1 MSDIIPGCRER
12 TNFISMRE
20 KYGQNVVTRLR
31 KLLNMKIRIAKY
43 RSHLYFNHR
52 CKDNKVLPFSLR
64 FKPPIRSKK
73 GYKLMVNAGF
83 SFLRLRINDCHQ
95 SIQRLRSDWQR
106 LFGELSALID
116 CSEIQWIEE
125 FCRSEERKESFKQ
138 REKHDRKL
146 LRLIGKK
153 PSDKSDT
160 GLKQRWIKN
169 LSSKELSELE
179 RKGLQHGLKFAVVPN
194 RIPTAEI
201 IASVEEGIFQLD
213 DDDKRL
219 VRAEVSS
226 ILRRAKLPPKNM
238 DSNVF
243 KALLA
248 LRKDPER
255 IILSADKGNC
265 VVVMDKIE
273 YREKALSLLS
283 DKNTY
288 TVLKSDPTGKTQ
300 RDLNAKLLLLKKSNI
315 ISETTYKMLYSSDG
329 LSPRFYGLPKIHKP
343 EIPLRP
349 IVSFVNSPTYGVS
362 SFLAKILSP
371 VVGNTE
377 NTVKNSYHFA
387 EFIRGKTLNADE
399 VLVSFDVISL
409 FTKIPVDLAIKVAR
423 KRLRQDVTLS
433 QRTSMPIEDIIDL
446 LSFCLNTTYFVFDGI
461 YYQQVFGTAM
471 GSPVSAVIA
480 NLVMEDVEQRA
491 LASAPVR
498 LSFWKRFVDDIIS
511 AVSRNDIDILLQ
523 HLNSIEPSIQFTV
536 ERETNGH
543 LAFLDLNVYR
553 TIEGKLETA
562 VYRKPTHT
570 DKYLSYNSHHP
581 VSHKKS
587 VAKTLLQRAE
597 HLPSNSDSQA
607 NEREYVL
614 NILRENN
621 YPKDFL
627 KNCLNPS
634 ACRNQNNSEGDT
646 SIKGYAVVP
655 YIQGVTEPIKRIL
668 SNCNIKVALKPYLTL
683 GHIFA
688 KPKDPIPTNQKTH
701 AVYSIPCNDCEKE
714 YLGQSKRQFGTRLK
728 EHQKAVSTLNKGKSA
743 LAEHVCDTKHAIA
756 WENSK
761 IITTNNRYGQ
771 RRCLEAWHIN
781 MNQHALN
788 RDDGSYLPQE
798 YLHLVGK

>member
-1 MSDIIPGCRER
+1 MD
-12 TNFISMRE
+12 
-20 KYGQNVVTRLR
+20 
-31 KLLNMKIRIAKY
+31 
-43 RSHLYFNHR
+43 
-52 CKDNKVLPFSLR
+52 
-64 FKPPIRSKK
+64 
-73 GYKLMVNAGF
+73 
-83 SFLRLRINDCHQ
+83 
-95 SIQRLRSDWQR
+95 
-106 LFGELSALID
+106 
-116 CSEIQWIEE
+116 
-125 FCRSEERKESFKQ
+125 
-138 REKHDRKL
+138 
-146 LRLIGKK
+146 
-153 PSDKSDT
+153 
-160 GLKQRWIKN
+160 KN

-179 RKGLQHGLKFAVVPN
+179 RKGFQHGLKFAVVPN

-226 ILRRAKLPPKNM
+226 ILRRAKLPKTWIQMFSKLTCSEERPGK
-238 DSNVF
+238 DYSF
-243 KALLA
+243 SGQRQ
-248 LRKDPER
+248 LRCCH
-255 IILSADKGNC
+255 GQ
-265 VVVMDKIE
+265 IE

-536 ERETNGH
+536 ERETNGN

-562 VYRKPTHT
+562 V
-570 DKYLSYNSHHP
+570 LS
-581 VSHKKS
+581 
-587 VAKTLLQRAE
+587 Q
-597 HLPSNSDSQA
+597 
-607 NEREYVL
+607 
-614 NILRENN
+614 
-621 YPKDFL
+621 
-627 KNCLNPS
+627 
-634 ACRNQNNSEGDT
+634 
-646 SIKGYAVVP
+646 
-655 YIQGVTEPIKRIL
+655 
-668 SNCNIKVALKPYLTL
+668 
-683 GHIFA
+683 
-688 KPKDPIPTNQKTH
+688 TH
-701 AVYSIPCNDCEKE
+701 AH
-714 YLGQSKRQFGTRLK
+714 RQIFVL
-728 EHQKAVSTLNKGKSA
+728 
-743 LAEHVCDTKHAIA
+743 
-756 WENSK
+756 
-761 IITTNNRYGQ
+761 
-771 RRCLEAWHIN
+771 
-781 MNQHALN
+781 
-788 RDDGSYLPQE
+788 
-798 YLHLVGK
+798 

>member
-31 KLLNMKIRIAKY
+31 KLINMKIRIAKY

-73 GYKLMVNAGF
+73 GYKQMVNAGF

-125 FCRSEERKESFKQ
+125 FCRSEERKESLKQ

-160 GLKQRWIKN
+160 GLKQRWIIN
-169 LSSKELSELE
+169 LSSVVLG
-179 RKGLQHGLKFAVVPN
+179 GLQHGLKFAVVPN

-688 KPKDPIPTNQKTH
+688 KLKDPIPTNQKTH

-781 MNQHALN
+781 MNL
-788 RDDGSYLPQE
+788 
-798 YLHLVGK
+798 

>member
-1 MSDIIPGCRER
+1 MVIILEFSHAIACLVSHTCSAKADLYKDMSDIIPGCRER

-31 KLLNMKIRIAKY
+31 KLINMKVRIAKY

-387 EFIRGKTLNADE
+387 EFIKLLTQMRYWYHLT
-399 VLVSFDVISL
+399 SFPYLQKSL
-409 FTKIPVDLAIKVAR
+409 LI
-423 KRLRQDVTLS
+423 
-433 QRTSMPIEDIIDL
+433 
-446 LSFCLNTTYFVFDGI
+446 
-461 YYQQVFGTAM
+461 
-471 GSPVSAVIA
+471 
-480 NLVMEDVEQRA
+480 
-491 LASAPVR
+491 
-498 LSFWKRFVDDIIS
+498 
-511 AVSRNDIDILLQ
+511 
-523 HLNSIEPSIQFTV
+523 
-536 ERETNGH
+536 
-543 LAFLDLNVYR
+543 
-553 TIEGKLETA
+553 
-562 VYRKPTHT
+562 
-570 DKYLSYNSHHP
+570 
-581 VSHKKS
+581 
-587 VAKTLLQRAE
+587 
-597 HLPSNSDSQA
+597 LPSK
-607 NEREYVL
+607 
-614 NILRENN
+614 LRE
-621 YPKDFL
+621 KD
-627 KNCLNPS
+627 
-634 ACRNQNNSEGDT
+634 
-646 SIKGYAVVP
+646 
-655 YIQGVTEPIKRIL
+655 
-668 SNCNIKVALKPYLTL
+668 
-683 GHIFA
+683 
-688 KPKDPIPTNQKTH
+688 
-701 AVYSIPCNDCEKE
+701 
-714 YLGQSKRQFGTRLK
+714 
-728 EHQKAVSTLNKGKSA
+728 
-743 LAEHVCDTKHAIA
+743 
-756 WENSK
+756 
-761 IITTNNRYGQ
+761 
-771 RRCLEAWHIN
+771 
-781 MNQHALN
+781 
-788 RDDGSYLPQE
+788 
-798 YLHLVGK
+798 

>member
-1 MSDIIPGCRER
+1 M
-12 TNFISMRE
+12 
-20 KYGQNVVTRLR
+20 
-31 KLLNMKIRIAKY
+31 
-43 RSHLYFNHR
+43 
-52 CKDNKVLPFSLR
+52 
-64 FKPPIRSKK
+64 
-73 GYKLMVNAGF
+73 
-83 SFLRLRINDCHQ
+83 
-95 SIQRLRSDWQR
+95 
-106 LFGELSALID
+106 
-116 CSEIQWIEE
+116 
-125 FCRSEERKESFKQ
+125 
-138 REKHDRKL
+138 
-146 LRLIGKK
+146 
-153 PSDKSDT
+153 
-160 GLKQRWIKN
+160 
-169 LSSKELSELE
+169 
-179 RKGLQHGLKFAVVPN
+179 
-194 RIPTAEI
+194 
-201 IASVEEGIFQLD
+201 
-213 DDDKRL
+213 
-219 VRAEVSS
+219 
-226 ILRRAKLPPKNM
+226 
-238 DSNVF
+238 
-243 KALLA
+243 
-248 LRKDPER
+248 
-255 IILSADKGNC
+255 
-265 VVVMDKIE
+265 
-273 YREKALSLLS
+273 
-283 DKNTY
+283 
-288 TVLKSDPTGKTQ
+288 
-300 RDLNAKLLLLKKSNI
+300 
-315 ISETTYKMLYSSDG
+315 
-329 LSPRFYGLPKIHKP
+329 
-343 EIPLRP
+343 
-349 IVSFVNSPTYGVS
+349 SFVNSPTYGVS

-471 GSPVSAVIA
+471 GLPVSAVIA

-743 LAEHVCDTKHAIA
+743 LAMAEHVCDTKHAIA

>member
-31 KLLNMKIRIAKY
+31 KLINMKIRIAKY

>member
-1 MSDIIPGCRER
+1 
-12 TNFISMRE
+12 
-20 KYGQNVVTRLR
+20 
-31 KLLNMKIRIAKY
+31 
-43 RSHLYFNHR
+43 
-52 CKDNKVLPFSLR
+52 
-64 FKPPIRSKK
+64 
-73 GYKLMVNAGF
+73 
-83 SFLRLRINDCHQ
+83 
-95 SIQRLRSDWQR
+95 
-106 LFGELSALID
+106 
-116 CSEIQWIEE
+116 
-125 FCRSEERKESFKQ
+125 
-138 REKHDRKL
+138 
-146 LRLIGKK
+146 
-153 PSDKSDT
+153 
-160 GLKQRWIKN
+160 
-169 LSSKELSELE
+169 
-179 RKGLQHGLKFAVVPN
+179 
-194 RIPTAEI
+194 
-201 IASVEEGIFQLD
+201 
-213 DDDKRL
+213 
-219 VRAEVSS
+219 
-226 ILRRAKLPPKNM
+226 
-238 DSNVF
+238 
-243 KALLA
+243 
-248 LRKDPER
+248 
-255 IILSADKGNC
+255 
-265 VVVMDKIE
+265 MDKIE

-387 EFIRGKTLNADE
+387 GFIRGKTLNADE

-668 SNCNIKVALKPYLTL
+668 SNCNIKVAFKPYLTL

-714 YLGQSKRQFGTRLK
+714 SLGQSKRQFGTRLK

>member
-1 MSDIIPGCRER
+1 M
-12 TNFISMRE
+12 
-20 KYGQNVVTRLR
+20 L
-31 KLLNMKIRIAKY
+31 
-43 RSHLYFNHR
+43 
-52 CKDNKVLPFSLR
+52 
-64 FKPPIRSKK
+64 
-73 GYKLMVNAGF
+73 
-83 SFLRLRINDCHQ
+83 
-95 SIQRLRSDWQR
+95 
-106 LFGELSALID
+106 
-116 CSEIQWIEE
+116 IEE

-255 IILSADKGNC
+255 IVLSADKGNC

-300 RDLNAKLLLLKKSNI
+300 RGLNAKLLLLKKSNI

-329 LSPRFYGLPKIHKP
+329 LSPCFYGLPKIHKP

-433 QRTSMPIEDIIDL
+433 QRTSMPIENIIDL

-523 HLNSIEPSIQFTV
+523 HFNSIEPSIQFTV
-536 ERETNGH
+536 ERETNGD

>member
-1 MSDIIPGCRER
+1 MGNCFPL
-12 TNFISMRE
+12 
-20 KYGQNVVTRLR
+20 KYLR
-31 KLLNMKIRIAKY
+31 
-43 RSHLYFNHR
+43 
-52 CKDNKVLPFSLR
+52 
-64 FKPPIRSKK
+64 
-73 GYKLMVNAGF
+73 
-83 SFLRLRINDCHQ
+83 Q
-95 SIQRLRSDWQR
+95 
-106 LFGELSALID
+106 
-116 CSEIQWIEE
+116 
-125 FCRSEERKESFKQ
+125 
-138 REKHDRKL
+138 L

-226 ILRRAKLPPKNM
+226 ILRCAKLPPKNM

-248 LRKDPER
+248 LKKDPER

-315 ISETTYKMLYSSDG
+315 ISETTYKILYSSDG
-329 LSPRFYGLPKIHKP
+329 LSPRFYGLPKIHQP

-536 ERETNGH
+536 ERETNGD

-614 NILRENN
+614 NILRKNN

-714 YLGQSKRQFGTRLK
+714 YLGESKRQFDTRLK

-771 RRCLEAWHIN
+771 RRCLEAWYIN

>member
-31 KLLNMKIRIAKY
+31 KLINMKIRIAKY

-248 LRKDPER
+248 LRKDPAR

-480 NLVMEDVEQRA
+480 SLVMEDVEQRA

>member
-1 MSDIIPGCRER
+1 
-12 TNFISMRE
+12 
-20 KYGQNVVTRLR
+20 
-31 KLLNMKIRIAKY
+31 
-43 RSHLYFNHR
+43 
-52 CKDNKVLPFSLR
+52 
-64 FKPPIRSKK
+64 
-73 GYKLMVNAGF
+73 MVNAGF

-138 REKHDRKL
+138 REKHDRKF

-179 RKGLQHGLKFAVVPN
+179 RRGLQHGLKFAVVPN

-329 LSPRFYGLPKIHKP
+329 LSLRFYGLPKIHKP

-536 ERETNGH
+536 ERETNGD

-621 YPKDFL
+621 CPKDFL

-683 GHIFA
+683 GQIFA

-743 LAEHVCDTKHAIA
+743 LAEHVCDTKHAIV